1 MKTLKDFLS
10 ETPADKKDDVAE
22 LREMMLHTT
31 KLVLE
36 FMDEMR
42 LKGDAHQN
50 RVDLLEQLVDT
61 NVKSIELLE
70 KTTRGR

>member
-10 ETPADKKDDVAE
+10 ETPADKKDDIAE

-42 LKGDAHQN
+42 LKGDAQKN

-61 NVKSIELLE
+61 NVKSIEFLE
-70 KTTRGR
+70 KTTRNR